1 MAREN
6 EPTGTLHS
14 GPHAASLRDVSTA
27 PRAQSDIDIAFSQSW
42 SSRQARAV
50 PKAACQARRVV
61 AQKAMQE
68 RAQKKAQRAQKP
80 GAQEAQRVVVR
91 KAQKAQKKLGLSR
104 RGCQLPS
111 FFVRDLTASG

>member
-68 RAQKKAQRAQKP
+68 RAQKKAQKAQKP
-80 GAQEAQRVVVR
+80 GAQEAQRVLERVVVR
-91 KAQKAQKKLGLSR
+91 KAQKAQKKTG
-104 RGCQLPS
+104 
-111 FFVRDLTASG
+111 A